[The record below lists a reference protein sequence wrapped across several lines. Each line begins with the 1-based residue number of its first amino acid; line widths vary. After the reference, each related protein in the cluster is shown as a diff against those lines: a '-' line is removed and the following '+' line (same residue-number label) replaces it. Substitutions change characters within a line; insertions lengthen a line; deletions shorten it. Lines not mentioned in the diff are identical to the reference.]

1 MMNKRNLVVDDN
13 DYGLKK
19 QSKRRAQSKAKP
31 TQSKAKPT
39 QRKAKPTQRKAK
51 EDSVTELDILLQQQ
65 RLKEK
70 QLLLQWKAVRETEKK
85 IRSIVRGQSRDA
97 VAKGKEC
104 FTKIDGSYESIADT
118 ESHYVWKHDGCS
130 AACKADN
137 CQQWMIEY
145 LC

>member
-1 MMNKRNLVVDDN
+1 MSTRMNKRNLVVDDN

-19 QSKRRAQSKAKP
+19 QSKRRAQSKAK
-31 TQSKAKPT
+31 
-39 QRKAKPTQRKAK
+39 
-51 EDSVTELDILLQQQ
+51 EYNVTELDILLQQQ

-85 IRSIVRGQSRDA
+85 IRSIVRSQSRDA

-104 FTKIDGSYESIADT
+104 FTKMDGSYDSIADT

>member
-1 MMNKRNLVVDDN
+1 MSTRMNKRNLVVDDN

-19 QSKRRAQSKAKP
+19 QSKRRAQSKAK
-31 TQSKAKPT
+31 
-39 QRKAKPTQRKAK
+39 
-51 EDSVTELDILLQQQ
+51 EYNVTELDILMQQQ

-85 IRSIVRGQSRDA
+85 IRSIVRSQSRDA

-104 FTKIDGSYESIADT
+104 FTKMDGSYDSIADT

>member
-1 MMNKRNLVVDDN
+1 MTTRMNKRNLVVDDN

-19 QSKRRAQSKAKP
+19 HSKRRAQSKA
-31 TQSKAKPT
+31 KAKPT
-39 QRKAKPTQRKAK
+39 QRKAKPTPAK
-51 EDSVTELDILLQQQ
+51 EYNVTELDILLQQQ

-104 FTKIDGSYESIADT
+104 FIKMDGSYDSIADT

>member
-1 MMNKRNLVVDDN
+1 MSTRMNKRNLVVDDN

-19 QSKRRAQSKAKP
+19 QSKRRAQSKAK
-31 TQSKAKPT
+31 AKLT
-39 QRKAKPTQRKAK
+39 QRKAKPTPAK
-51 EDSVTELDILLQQQ
+51 EDNVTELDILLQQQ

-85 IRSIVRGQSRDA
+85 IRSIVRSQSRDA

-104 FTKIDGSYESIADT
+104 FTKMDGSYDSIADT

>member
-1 MMNKRNLVVDDN
+1 MTTRMNKRNLVVDDN
-13 DYGLKK
+13 EYGLKK

-31 TQSKAKPT
+31 TQ
-39 QRKAKPTQRKAK
+39 RKANPAK

-104 FTKIDGSYESIADT
+104 FTKIDGSYETIADT
-118 ESHYVWKHDGCS
+118 ESHYVWKHDGCG
-130 AACKADN
+130 AACKANN

>member
-1 MMNKRNLVVDDN
+1 MSTRMNKRNLVVDDN

-19 QSKRRAQSKAKP
+19 QSKRRAQS
-31 TQSKAKPT
+31 
-39 QRKAKPTQRKAK
+39 KAK

-97 VAKGKEC
+97 VTKGKEC
-104 FTKIDGSYESIADT
+104 FTKMDGSYESIADT

-130 AACKADN
+130 AECKADN
-137 CQQWMIEY
+137 CQ
-145 LC
+145 

>member
-1 MMNKRNLVVDDN
+1 MSTRMNKRNLVVDDN

-19 QSKRRAQSKAKP
+19 HSKRRAQSKAK
-31 TQSKAKPT
+31 
-39 QRKAKPTQRKAK
+39 
-51 EDSVTELDILLQQQ
+51 EYNVTELDILLQQQ

-104 FTKIDGSYESIADT
+104 FTKMDGSYDSIADT

>member
-1 MMNKRNLVVDDN
+1 MTTRMNKRNLVVDDN
-13 DYGLKK
+13 EYGLKK
-19 QSKRRAQSKAKP
+19 QSKRRAQSKAK
-31 TQSKAKPT
+31 
-39 QRKAKPTQRKAK
+39 
-51 EDSVTELDILLQQQ
+51 EDNVTELDILLQQQ

-70 QLLLQWKAVRETEKK
+70 QLLSQWKAVRETEKK

-97 VAKGKEC
+97 VAKGKEY
-104 FTKIDGSYESIADT
+104 FTKMDGSYDSIVDT

-130 AACKADN
+130 ATCKADN